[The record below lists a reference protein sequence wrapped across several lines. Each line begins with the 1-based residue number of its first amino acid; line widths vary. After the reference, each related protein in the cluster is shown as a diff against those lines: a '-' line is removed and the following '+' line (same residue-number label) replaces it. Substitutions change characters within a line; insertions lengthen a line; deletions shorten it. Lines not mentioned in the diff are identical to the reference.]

1 MGSDKGK
8 RFVAK
13 PTVECCG
20 DRGLW
25 SKDNQARLTKAPVVT
40 KGKAPSPGSAVS
52 EKVRTRL
59 EELDDLEEV
68 CLFKCQMCIP
78 ILNWH
83 LSAIPFSYSLS

>member
-8 RFVAK
+8 MFVSK
-13 PTVECCG
+13 PKVECCR
-20 DRGLW
+20 DRVLW
-25 SKDNQARLTKAPVVT
+25 SKDSQAMLTKAPVVT

-68 CLFKCQMCIP
+68 CAFKCQMCIS

-83 LSAIPFSYSLS
+83 LSAIPFRYSLS